1 MKVLLLHA
9 FPLDERMWAAQRP
22 ALEGHEVLAPRL
34 YGRGSTMDAWAE
46 SVAVETDGELAV
58 VGASMGGY
66 CALAL
71 AHLRPERV
79 RGVLLIGSRPDPD
92 SDQRRAGRA
101 DTIELI
107 RTEGPDALWEI
118 MVPKLFSDPSKAD
131 RRLLHRDA
139 DELVG
144 AVEAI
149 RDREDHTATAEA
161 LGDRLQFVVGDADPF
176 VSAEDLSGLH
186 VRQLAGTG
194 HLANIERPDEVNEL
208 LRDFLDRV

>member
-9 FPLDERMWAAQRP
+9 FPFDERMWEPQRA

-46 SVAVETDGELAV
+46 SVAGETDGELAV
-58 VGASMGGY
+58 AGVSMGGY

-71 AHLRPERV
+71 ARRYPGLI
-79 RGVLLIGSRPDPD
+79 RGLFLIGSRPDPD
-92 SDQRRAGRA
+92 SDKRRAGRA

-107 RTEGPDALWEI
+107 RNEGPDGLWDM
-118 MVPKLFSDPSKAD
+118 MVRKSFADPSKAD
-131 RRLLHRDA
+131 QRLLHRDA

-149 RDREDHTATAEA
+149 RDREDNTDTARA
-161 LGDRLQFVVGDADPF
+161 LGDRLQFVVGESDPF
-176 VSAEDLSGLH
+176 VSAEDLAGFH
-186 VRQLAGTG
+186 VRELAGVG
-194 HLANIERPDEVNEL
+194 HVANLERPDEINKL
-208 LRDFLDRV
+208 LREFLARV